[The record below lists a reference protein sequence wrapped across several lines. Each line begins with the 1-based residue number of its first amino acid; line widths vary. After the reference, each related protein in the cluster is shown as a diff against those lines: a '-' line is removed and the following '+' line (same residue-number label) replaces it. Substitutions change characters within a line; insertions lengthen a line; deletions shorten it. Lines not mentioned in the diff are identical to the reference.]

1 MPTQGDTRVTRGQ
14 QEFYNNGTWTPY
26 GQTTQTQQRPTPPSS
41 PPPSEGSVFEKLGKL
56 AQDRTPKKETTSG
69 DLQAMSKAITSIR
82 GSSIDIEGNMEAILN
97 MLALEDTIRVDISK
111 TLGMSNAQ
119 LMDTVDGLTDA
130 GMEASRFGIT
140 VNDLFETFKAMTQ
153 EISRNLFIPPE
164 VTERAALL
172 TKTLEG
178 FDAGKFAEGF
188 DTIGFSLDTAMGKV
202 DETDNA
208 MSEILQTGRQF
219 GVVMEKFLANISGEL
234 KLINTYGFERGVEGL
249 ARMVA
254 RGQSLGIEMS
264 TVTGLADKFFD
275 PEGAIDFAAQMQV
288 IGGAVGDLQDPF
300 KLMYMATN
308 DLEGLQEAIAD
319 TAAQATYFDKEK
331 NKFSISPE
339 SRRQLKA
346 MAEQMGMSYQDLAD
360 TAVRSARRAEVFNQI
375 GDFSDMSETDKELIA
390 SMAKIGEG
398 GTAEVKIPGIEEMVD
413 VADVTESQM
422 ELLRKEGM
430 TDSDVYKQ
438 QLTIAEKANQY
449 LAAMDAGIRLLVKN
463 EMGFGGNKAIRTE
476 SLSQTIANEMPG
488 LTQEQLDSLSRGEI
502 EDVSDAIMKSG
513 TDGAKKALEELQ
525 RMHANDAIIT
535 PEGITTFDK
544 GDILVAAQA
553 GNVKLGEDLDSS
565 IASRTDSLSKTITQ
579 STNTTN
585 HTTMKP
591 LTLELKGNI
600 NVNNGEAKMN
610 GKDFLKLLQ
619 MDRGVALE
627 TGKLLND
634 AMSLGA

>member
-1 MPTQGDTRVTRGQ
+1 M
-14 QEFYNNGTWTPY
+14 
-26 GQTTQTQQRPTPPSS
+26 
-41 PPPSEGSVFEKLGKL
+41 
-56 AQDRTPKKETTSG
+56 
-69 DLQAMSKAITSIR
+69 
-82 GSSIDIEGNMEAILN
+82 
-97 MLALEDTIRVDISK
+97 
-111 TLGMSNAQ
+111 
-119 LMDTVDGLTDA
+119 TVH
-130 GMEASRFGIT
+130 
-140 VNDLFETFKAMTQ
+140 DLFKVFKEMTK
-153 EISRNLFIPPE
+153 EISRNLYIPPE
-164 VTERAALL
+164 VSERAALL

-178 FDAGKFAEGF
+178 FDAGKFAESF

-208 MSEILQTGRQF
+208 MSEILQTGRDF
-219 GVVMEKFLANISGEL
+219 GVVMEKFLGNISNEL

-254 RGQSLGIEMS
+254 RGQSLGIEMG
-264 TVTGLADKFFD
+264 TVTSLADKFFD

-375 GDFSDMSETDKELIA
+375 GDFSDMSETDKELVA

-398 GTAEVKIPGIEEMVD
+398 GVAQVKIPGIEEMVD
-413 VADVTESQM
+413 VSNVTEEQM

-438 QLTIAEKANQY
+438 QLTVAEKANQY
-449 LAAMDAGIRLLVKN
+449 LSAMDAGIRLIVKN
-463 EMGFGGNKAIRTE
+463 DLGLKTSADKQMRTE
-476 SLSQTIANEMPG
+476 SLTQTIASEMPS
-488 LTQEQLDSLSRGEI
+488 LTPAQLEALRKGDL
-502 EDVSDAIMKSG
+502 DVVAADILAAG
-513 TDGAKKALEELQ
+513 TAGAKNALKELETL
-525 RMHANDAIIT
+525 HANDAIIT
-535 PEGITTFDK
+535 KDGITTFDK

-565 IASRTDSLSKTITQ
+565 IASRTESLSKTITQ
-579 STNTTN
+579 NTSTTNNTT
-585 HTTMKP
+585 TMTP
-591 LTLELKGNI
+591 VTLKLEGNI
-600 NVNNGEAKMN
+600 DVNNGEARMN
-610 GKDFLKLLQ
+610 GQDFLKLLQ

>member
-1 MPTQGDTRVTRGQ
+1 MPTLGDEKEIGGVNHI
-14 QEFYNNGTWTPY
+14 YNANGDWVPVGY
-26 GQTTQTQQRPTPPSS
+26 G
-41 PPPSEGSVFEKLGKL
+41 PPPANNVGGGSKGSVWEKLGKI
-56 AQDRTPKKETTSG
+56 ATERTPKSNVSTG
-69 DLQAMSKAITSIR
+69 DLEKMAKVLKNPKGALKDMDTHMESIL
-82 GSSIDIEGNMEAILN
+82 D
-97 MLALEDTIRVDISK
+97 MLALEDTLRVDISK
-111 TLGMSNAQ
+111 SIGMSNAQ
-119 LMDTVDGLTDA
+119 LMDTVDGLTEA
-130 GMEASRFGIT
+130 GMSASKFGMT
-140 VNDLFETFKAMTQ
+140 VNDLFTVFKEMTK
-153 EISRNLFIPPE
+153 EISRNLYIPPE
-164 VTERAALL
+164 VSERAALL

-178 FDAGKFAEGF
+178 FDAGKFAESF
-188 DTIGFSLDTAMGKV
+188 DTIGLSLDTAMGKV
-202 DETDNA
+202 DETDNS
-208 MSEILQTGRQF
+208 MSEILQTGRDF
-219 GVVMEKFLANISGEL
+219 GVVMEKFLGNISSEL

-390 SMAKIGEG
+390 SMAQIGEG

-438 QLTIAEKANQY
+438 QLTVAEKANQY
-449 LAAMDAGIRLLVKN
+449 LAAMDAGIRLMVKN
-463 EMGFGGNKAIRTE
+463 ELGMGADKAIRTE
-476 SLSQTIANEMPG
+476 TLTQTIASGMPT
-488 LTQEQLDSLSRGEI
+488 LTDEQLDSLRKGDLDSIATEI
-502 EDVSDAIMKSG
+502 EKAG

-525 RMHANDAIIT
+525 KLHANDAIIT

-565 IASRTDSLSKTITQ
+565 IASRTESLSKTITQ
-579 STNTTN
+579 NSSTVNNT
-585 HTTMKP
+585 TTMKP

-600 NVNNGEAKMN
+600 DVNNGEARMN
-610 GKDFLKLLQ
+610 GQDFLKLLQ

>member
-1 MPTQGDTRVTRGQ
+1 MPTLGDEKEIGGVNHI
-14 QEFYNNGTWTPY
+14 YNANGDWVPVGY
-26 GQTTQTQQRPTPPSS
+26 G
-41 PPPSEGSVFEKLGKL
+41 PPPTNNVGGGSAGSVWEKLGKI
-56 AQDRTPKKETTSG
+56 ATDRTPKESVSTA
-69 DLQAMSKAITSIR
+69 DLEKMADVLKNIR
-82 GSSIDIEGNMEAILN
+82 TLNVTNMGNMETILD
-97 MLALEDTIRVDISK
+97 MLALEDTLRVDISK
-111 TLGMSNAQ
+111 SLGMSNAQ
-119 LMDTVDGLTDA
+119 LMDTVDGLTEA
-130 GMEASRFGIT
+130 GMSASKFGMT
-140 VNDLFETFKAMTQ
+140 VNDLFTVFKEMTK
-153 EISRNLFIPPE
+153 EISRNLYIPPE
-164 VTERAALL
+164 VSERAALL

-178 FDAGKFAEGF
+178 FDAGKFAESF
-188 DTIGFSLDTAMGKV
+188 DTIGLSLDTAMGKV
-202 DETDNA
+202 DETDNS
-208 MSEILQTGRQF
+208 MSEILQTGRDF
-219 GVVMEKFLANISGEL
+219 GVVMEKFLGNISSEL

-249 ARMVA
+249 SRMVA

-390 SMAKIGEG
+390 SMAQIGEG

-438 QLTIAEKANQY
+438 QLTVAEKANQY
-449 LAAMDAGIRLLVKN
+449 LAAMDAGI
-463 EMGFGGNKAIRTE
+463 
-476 SLSQTIANEMPG
+476 TI
-488 LTQEQLDSLSRGEI
+488 
-502 EDVSDAIMKSG
+502 
-513 TDGAKKALEELQ
+513 
-525 RMHANDAIIT
+525 
-535 PEGITTFDK
+535 
-544 GDILVAAQA
+544 
-553 GNVKLGEDLDSS
+553 
-565 IASRTDSLSKTITQ
+565 
-579 STNTTN
+579 
-585 HTTMKP
+585 
-591 LTLELKGNI
+591 
-600 NVNNGEAKMN
+600 NG
-610 GKDFLKLLQ
+610 
-619 MDRGVALE
+619 
-627 TGKLLND
+627 
-634 AMSLGA
+634 